1 MTKDMTMGK
10 EWRVILFFALPILFG
25 NLIQH
30 LYTIVDGIIIGQVVG
45 EEALSAVGTSFS
57 LIILFLAFAIGL
69 SVGSGILIAQNF
81 GAKRFEQLRV
91 VVSTSLL
98 LMTGLGAL
106 ISALAA
112 LLAPFFLRHVLGVP
126 DTLFD
131 MALTYFQL
139 FSIGIV
145 FQFIFNGVVAVL
157 RAVGDAKVTLYF
169 LIITS
174 ILNVILTLL
183 AVVILGWGIAG
194 AAWTT
199 VISKFASAVMAY
211 VYMVR
216 KYAYLRPE
224 WRFDFLICRLILK
237 LGLPLSLQNGMA
249 SLAFMA
255 MGRLVNSFGIISI
268 ASYTVAT
275 RIDGFALM
283 PLLAFN
289 NSMTTFTG
297 QNIGANRLDRVKA
310 GFVQTLIMTLIS
322 SLVFMAVLMAFAP
335 AIAQFFGLEGETLTR
350 AVTQIRF
357 VTPFYVLIVPF
368 LVIGG
373 MLKGAGDVVFPMLAI
388 SAELALRVV
397 LAYLLV
403 HFGVLGYN
411 AAWVTI
417 PIGWALLLV
426 LGMIRLR
433 SGKWKTKS
441 LIKR

>member
-1 MTKDMTMGK
+1 MTVGK
-10 EWRVILFFALPILFG
+10 EWKVILFFALPILFG

-91 VVSTSLL
+91 VVSTSLI

-106 ISALAA
+106 ISALAI
-112 LLAPFFLRHVLGVP
+112 LLSPFFLQHILGVP
-126 DTLFD
+126 DALFG
-131 MALTYFQL
+131 MALTYFRI
-139 FSIGIV
+139 FSIGIL
-145 FQFIFNGVVAVL
+145 FQFIFNGVVSTL

-169 LIITS
+169 LLITS

-183 AVVILGWGIAG
+183 AVVVLGWGIAG

-199 VISKFASAVMAY
+199 VISKLISAVIAY

-216 KYAYLRPE
+216 KYDYLRPQR
-224 WRFDFLICRLILK
+224 RFDFSICRLILK

-268 ASYTVAT
+268 ASYTTAT

-310 GFVQTLIMTLIS
+310 GFVQTLLMTLVS
-322 SLVFMAVLMAFAP
+322 SLVLMAVLLLFAP
-335 AIAQFFGLEGETLTR
+335 TLVGFFGLEGDMLTR

-411 AAWVTI
+411 AVWVTV

-426 LGMIRLR
+426 LGLYRLR

-441 LIKR
+441 LIKQ